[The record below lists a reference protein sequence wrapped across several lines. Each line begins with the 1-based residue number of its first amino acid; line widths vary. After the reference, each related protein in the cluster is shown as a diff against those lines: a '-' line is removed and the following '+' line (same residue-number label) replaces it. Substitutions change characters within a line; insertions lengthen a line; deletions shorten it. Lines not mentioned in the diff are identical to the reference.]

1 MKRKSC
7 TVIPARQVAI
17 VPTTRHLPLVD
28 LLVDTRTEL
37 LELAVRSGLK
47 LLEAMMEE
55 DRVALCGVR
64 DAYES
69 QQPAS
74 RAGAVA
80 SAVRKVAVR
89 RPRVR
94 ADGHEVA
101 LPTFQAMAHTDPLN
115 RRVVEQMLV
124 GVSTRQ
130 YARSLEPI
138 GDALIVIE
146 AGNLG
151 ARSKLRKAFEGSKT
165 VAAAIPCYAD
175 DGRTLNEVISR
186 TLAASGLRASR
197 DAMAYLAANL
207 GNDRMISRAELEKLA
222 LYMAGHEE
230 VSLDDA
236 MACVGD
242 SASMTLDDLVDA
254 AAGGNLKTLPKMQ
267 DRAVQEGIEPIA
279 ILRALGRHFQQLH
292 ACAGLMAEG
301 MPLDGAVKALRPPV
315 FFRRVD
321 AFRAQLRLWGP
332 GDVDRALDWL
342 TGSEKEC
349 KTTGLPA
356 ETICH
361 QTLLRLAAS
370 ARALAGRRRN

>member
-1 MKRKSC
+1 MDRAVKISAGNTQSFLAGPPGAIHAVLVYGPDSGLVRERGKAL
-7 TVIPARQVAI
+7 IHAI
-17 VPTTRHLPLVD
+17 VDDPSDPFRV
-28 LLVDTRTEL
+28 VEL
-37 LELAVRSGLK
+37 S
-47 LLEAMMEE
+47 
-55 DRVALCGVR
+55 
-64 DAYES
+64 
-69 QQPAS
+69 PAS
-74 RAGAVA
+74 LRDDPAILADE
-80 SAVRKVAVR
+80 SA
-89 RPRVR
+89 
-94 ADGHEVA
+94 
-101 LPTFQAMAHTDPLN
+101 AMSLTGG
-115 RRVVEQMLV
+115 RRVVSIRDATDGNAGAFEEFL
-124 GVSTRQ
+124 RQ
-130 YARSLEPI
+130 PI
-138 GDALIVIE
+138 GDALIVVE

-151 ARSKLRKAFEGSKT
+151 ARSKLRKAFEDPKT

-197 DAMAYLAANL
+197 DAMAYLSANL
-207 GNDRMISRAELEKLA
+207 GNDRMISRAELEKLT

-342 TGSEKEC
+342 TGAEKEC

-361 QTLLRLAAS
+361 QTLLRIAAS